1 MSDPNPEDQASRV
14 KEALFAG
21 QKIQAIKLYREQ
33 TGVGLKEAKDAVE
46 KLEAELRTSTPG
58 QFAKP
63 SAAGCASVIVVT
75 VLVVLWRLFA

>member
-63 SAAGCASVIVVT
+63 AKAGCASVIVAT
-75 VLVVLWRLFA
+75 VFVVIWRLLA